1 VNTGVSQKYTWAIT
15 TAPSEG
21 VGLGHI
27 EESVQNSTGEN
38 LDPYGSRGG
47 NDTVDVRG
55 SILRLHGQVQPEMF
69 LRMGSS

>member
-1 VNTGVSQKYTWAIT
+1 VNTGSISKIRAIT

-21 VGLGHI
+21 VGLGRHI

-47 NDTVDVRG
+47 NDTVDVR
-55 SILRLHGQVQPEMF
+55 VY
-69 LRMGSS
+69 

>member
-27 EESVQNSTGEN
+27 EESVQNSTGET
-38 LDPYGSRGG
+38 L
-47 NDTVDVRG
+47 
-55 SILRLHGQVQPEMF
+55 ILTEAEVEMTP
-69 LRMGSS
+69 

>member
-1 VNTGVSQKYTWAIT
+1 VKHRSISKYTWAIT

-21 VGLGHI
+21 VGLGRHI

-55 SILRLHGQVQPEMF
+55 ILRLHGQVQPEMF
-69 LRMGSS
+69 LQDGSS